1 MDRKMKS
8 LRNIALTVAL
18 FVPLLFAEVSAT
30 QAQNVRTVNLIGTNQ
45 MKFTVASK
53 KSGLTVGKSVKGDNG
68 NTQYILKSIEAKP
81 GQKMKIILHNYS
93 KLPAGAMSHDW
104 VLLKMNANASE
115 VANKSSQS
123 KSNDYIAP
131 SVKNEIIAHT
141 GLVSGGN
148 SGSVTFTVP
157 QKTGSYEFLCTFPGH
172 YMAGMKGKLIVK
184 K

>member
-1 MDRKMKS
+1 MKS
-8 LRNIALTVAL
+8 LRNIVLTIAL
-18 FVPLLFAEVSAT
+18 FVPLLFAEVSTT
-30 QAQNVRTVNLIGTNQ
+30 QAQSMRTVNVIGTNQ
-45 MKFTVASK
+45 MKFTVSSK
-53 KSGLTVGKSVKGDNG
+53 KSGLIVGKSVKGDNG

-104 VLLKMNANASE
+104 VLLKMNANAKK
-115 VANKSSQS
+115 VANASSQA
-123 KSNDYIAP
+123 KSNGYIA
-131 SVKNEIIAHT
+131 SGVENEIIAHT

-148 SGSVTFTVP
+148 SSSVTFTVP
-157 QKTGSYEFLCTFPGH
+157 QKTGSYEFICTFPGH